1 MWEKLLL
8 AIGLTFT
15 LQLCTQ
21 TGVFSLSETTRENI
35 HYETVRFVAQ
45 QYDN

>member
-15 LQLCTQ
+15 LQLCMQ
-21 TGVFSLSETTRENI
+21 IGLFSLSQTTGENL
-35 HYETVRFVAQ
+35 ENKTLLFVAQ
-45 QYDN
+45 QYEN